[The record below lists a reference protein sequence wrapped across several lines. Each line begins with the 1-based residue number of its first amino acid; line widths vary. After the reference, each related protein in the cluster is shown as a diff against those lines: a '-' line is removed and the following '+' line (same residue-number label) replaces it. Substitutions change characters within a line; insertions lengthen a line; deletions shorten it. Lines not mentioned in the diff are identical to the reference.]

1 MRDVLFAAISGALLA
16 GTALAAQPGVNGAL
30 AARTRFPLHASLI
43 SFLVGTVGL
52 FLICLAWTRS
62 LPTLRDIS
70 GTPPWVMSGGL
81 LGAIVVT
88 ASLLVAPKVGAT
100 TWLALLVAVQL
111 TASVVLDHFGWA
123 GYPVHPVSAVR
134 LVGVCLLGIGVVLVC
149 RS

>member
-1 MRDVLFAAISGALLA
+1 MRDVFVAAIAGALLA

-43 SFLVGTVGL
+43 SFLVGTIAL
-52 FLICLAWTRS
+52 LLLCLGWTRS
-62 LPTLRDIS
+62 LPTPRELG
-70 GTPPWVMSGGL
+70 GTPLWVMTGGL

-88 ASLLVAPKVGAT
+88 ASLLIAPRVGAT

-111 TASVVLDHFGWA
+111 TASVVLDHFGLA
-123 GYPVHPVSAVR
+123 GYQVHPVSGTR
-134 LVGVCLLGIGVVLVC
+134 LLGVCLLAIGVVLVC